1 MPKYSMLNQPQ
12 TFSQQPARAFHRR
25 QRTHLPSGSLTHNPL
40 SKAHSPASR
49 QHGIVL
55 MVSLF
60 ALMVMAFTALTV
72 WRSMQDQIMLS
83 KNIAIGQ
90 YVDAQTNLGIEKAR
104 AWLASTIDT
113 TLSNTDCS
121 KGYHSSKIDPMSDPA
136 FKWEGGSDDCKKGF
150 KVSGTPAD
158 VGVHYVIER
167 LCLEKDKSPYENIA
181 PTQRCIYSD
190 LNGSTLIATDY
201 RVTVRVSGPNNT
213 ISYTQIGFHKNDTLI
228 KAFSWQKIR

>member
-1 MPKYSMLNQPQ
+1 
-12 TFSQQPARAFHRR
+12 
-25 QRTHLPSGSLTHNPL
+25 
-40 SKAHSPASR
+40 
-49 QHGIVL
+49 

-83 KNIAIGQ
+83 KNIAIGH

-190 LNGSTLIATDY
+190 LNGSMIMTTDY

-213 ISYTQIGFHKNDTLI
+213 ISYTQIGLHKNDILI

>member
-25 QRTHLPSGSLTHNPL
+25 QRTHLPSGSLTHNTP
-40 SKAHSPASR
+40 SKAHSPVSR

-83 KNIAIGQ
+83 KNIAIGH

-113 TLSNTDCS
+113 TLYNTDCS

-136 FKWEGGSDDCKKGF
+136 FKWEGDTDWCKKGF

-167 LCLEKDKSPYENIA
+167 LCKEKDKSSDESIA

-190 LNGSTLIATDY
+190 LNGSTIISTDY